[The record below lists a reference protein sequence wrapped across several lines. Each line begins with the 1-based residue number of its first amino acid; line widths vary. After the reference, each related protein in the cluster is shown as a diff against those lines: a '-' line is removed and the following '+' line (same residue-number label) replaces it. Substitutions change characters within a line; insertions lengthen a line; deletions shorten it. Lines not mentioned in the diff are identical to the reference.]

1 MRKVSG
7 PPKFDAV
14 QLGELHVN
22 RLGMGDQTEMK
33 FAYANSETRELYG
46 LITLP
51 GQQLMSEESRECLSK
66 LVASLEQDAAR
77 VVFPETTDAADS
89 STTKGGLHE
98 PAGIADESEEA
109 DQI

>member
-1 MRKVSG
+1 MRKVNG
-7 PPKFDAV
+7 HPKFDAIN
-14 QLGELHVN
+14 LGELHIN
-22 RLGMGDQTEMK
+22 RLGMGDGVEMK
-33 FAYANSETRELYG
+33 FAYMDSETHELYG
-46 LITLP
+46 VVTLP

-77 VVFPETTDAADS
+77 VVFPETNDAADS

-98 PAGIADESEEA
+98 PAGIADEPEEA